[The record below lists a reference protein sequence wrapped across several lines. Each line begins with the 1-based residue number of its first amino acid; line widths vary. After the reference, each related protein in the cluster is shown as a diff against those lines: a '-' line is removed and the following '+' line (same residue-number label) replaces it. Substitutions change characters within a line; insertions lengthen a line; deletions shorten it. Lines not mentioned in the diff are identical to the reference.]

1 MLSDLRLADGL
12 DSALDL
18 RLSVEAFTYLAERAF
33 TKGAPD
39 LIPVM
44 NIFCCLEALKEA
56 ELEYFLAFGR
66 RLFTN
71 MVITDISAARR
82 LSLRS
87 LL

>member
-1 MLSDLRLADGL
+1 MLSPGEHIKLLLHQINQDLMLSDLRLTDGL

-56 ELEYFLAFGR
+56 ELEDFLAFGR
-66 RLFTN
+66 
-71 MVITDISAARR
+71 
-82 LSLRS
+82 
-87 LL
+87 

>member
-1 MLSDLRLADGL
+1 MLSDLRLTDGL

-56 ELEYFLAFGR
+56 ELEDFLAFGR
-66 RLFTN
+66 
-71 MVITDISAARR
+71 
-82 LSLRS
+82 
-87 LL
+87 